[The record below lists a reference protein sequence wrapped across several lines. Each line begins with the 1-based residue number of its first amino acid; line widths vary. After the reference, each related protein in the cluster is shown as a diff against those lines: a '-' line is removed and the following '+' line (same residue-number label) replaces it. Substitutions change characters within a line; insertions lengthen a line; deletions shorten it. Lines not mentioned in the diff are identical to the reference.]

1 VNWGVSMAK
10 RRVSSVEEKSNAW
23 TRFFRETKMEMK
35 KVIWPTKRQLTQYT
49 IAVVSSVVLVSFLI
63 VIVDFVFMQLSKL
76 LVGTIG

>member
-1 VNWGVSMAK
+1 MAK
-10 RRVSSVEEKSNAW
+10 RNQPTKREVAEENKSAW
-23 TRFFRETKMEMK
+23 TKFFRETKMEMK

>member
-1 VNWGVSMAK
+1 MAK
-10 RRVSSVEEKSNAW
+10 RKQPTKREVAEENKSAW

>member
-1 VNWGVSMAK
+1 
-10 RRVSSVEEKSNAW
+10 
-23 TRFFRETKMEMK
+23 MEMK

-49 IAVVSSVVLVSFLI
+49 VAVVSSVVLVSFLI